1 MPQLISRRFFL
12 AATSAALLASRISS
26 AVAQVPALL
35 DHILLG
41 CNDLD
46 RGVAFVEEH
55 TGVRPAFGGVHPG
68 RGTRNALVSL
78 GVRHYLEVIAPDPQ
92 QPGAT
97 DSLGLRNLSEPRLV
111 SWAAHPG
118 DLDALAKRLG
128 TAGVAFTGPT
138 AGSRARPDGKTLH
151 WKTLNLADDRHGLL
165 PFFIEWSA
173 DSVHPSADAPKGCH
187 LVRFSVSAPDPAELR
202 KTFQLFGL
210 DPAVEQGTPPQLRA
224 RVSGPKGHLDL
235 TS

>member
-1 MPQLISRRFFL
+1 MPQTISRRFFL
-12 AATSAALLASRISS
+12 AAGSASLLAPRISS
-26 AVAQVPALL
+26 TVARVPSLL

-46 RGVAFVEEH
+46 RGVAFVEKQ

-78 GVRHYLEVIAPDPQ
+78 GARHYLEIIAPDPQ
-92 QPGAT
+92 QPGAS
-97 DSLGLRNLSEPRLV
+97 DFLGLRRLAEPRLV
-111 SWAAHPG
+111 DWAAHPG
-118 DLDALAKRLG
+118 DLDALAKRFT

-138 AGSRARPDGKTLH
+138 AGSRARPDGQTLH
-151 WKTLNLADDRHGLL
+151 WKTLNLNDDRHGLF

-173 DSVHPSADAPKGCH
+173 NSVHPSADAPKGCH
-187 LVRFSVSAPDPAELR
+187 LVSFVVSAPDPAELR
-202 KTFQLFGL
+202 KTFQLLGL
-210 DPAVEQGTPPQLRA
+210 DPAVLPSSQPQLRA
-224 RVSGPKGHLDL
+224 RISGPAGQLDL